1 MRVADGFQTSQHLQI
16 LPSDFKVI
24 KVSTDSLK
32 DNTLRRLCRDI
43 ERQHQLE
50 EVTLSDRVSY
60 EERLTQVL
68 TDGLWETS
76 DLDKSLLVL
85 GNKTGLLSG
94 RFFNQTDYDKLI
106 VDHTQFGDKYPI
118 FLDTSTVKELDTGR
132 SSSAIKREREQTFTE
147 APEPQRQRAETF
159 SDLKTAWMFQAQ
171 DYQRQID
178 ILKKQK
184 HDVMEQNLEL
194 AEQASGN
201 QQALENQI
209 AELKSQTGNQRA
221 LENQIAELKSQ
232 IRELEVTRMEED
244 DENDSPLEVVNE
256 KMVEI
261 QDSKSRPAHIMV
273 MGMSESIMQHDGDD
287 GEKLAYAAELV
298 DDLEKKNNIYA
309 NKWTLNQVGMTPWNP
324 STTPFL
330 DYLISFRSVMAVSK
344 LPDSK
349 MIQLLFSALPSKYSY
364 LRGIVNRH
372 PDFNSDNYLKTEK
385 LLIKMI
391 VGGQEKIF
399 TDFVSLQRKSHE
411 SLLEYFQKVCD
422 YFLFAHSTGQKEDRD
437 IMDEDETAF
446 KLVKDKMVRAYPNR
460 MVSEFK
466 RRLEDKEKLT
476 DIFEVILEMKDQFPE
491 FEYDKD
497 YSGQDL
503 NVLNQKKSDW
513 KKNVRCFKCNKKGH
527 LKKDCYSKRESK
539 TKKSGSKN

>member
-94 RFFNQTDYDKLI
+94 RFFNQTDYDKLL

-221 LENQIAELKSQ
+221 L
-232 IRELEVTRMEED
+232 
-244 DENDSPLEVVNE
+244 
-256 KMVEI
+256 
-261 QDSKSRPAHIMV
+261 
-273 MGMSESIMQHDGDD
+273 
-287 GEKLAYAAELV
+287 
-298 DDLEKKNNIYA
+298 
-309 NKWTLNQVGMTPWNP
+309 
-324 STTPFL
+324 
-330 DYLISFRSVMAVSK
+330 
-344 LPDSK
+344 
-349 MIQLLFSALPSKYSY
+349 
-364 LRGIVNRH
+364 
-372 PDFNSDNYLKTEK
+372 
-385 LLIKMI
+385 
-391 VGGQEKIF
+391 
-399 TDFVSLQRKSHE
+399 
-411 SLLEYFQKVCD
+411 
-422 YFLFAHSTGQKEDRD
+422 
-437 IMDEDETAF
+437 
-446 KLVKDKMVRAYPNR
+446 
-460 MVSEFK
+460 
-466 RRLEDKEKLT
+466 
-476 DIFEVILEMKDQFPE
+476 
-491 FEYDKD
+491 
-497 YSGQDL
+497 
-503 NVLNQKKSDW
+503 
-513 KKNVRCFKCNKKGH
+513 
-527 LKKDCYSKRESK
+527 
-539 TKKSGSKN
+539 